1 MRQTPS
7 RLGAAATIVALGLS
21 LSGAANAQGKQPSAA
36 AKQTAR
42 QLLVDCRAKLAA
54 NKLPEA
60 LKDCQGAHAIMGV
73 PSTGLDLARVHE
85 AMGRLVE
92 AREIALEVTRFDNAA
107 GNDAFA
113 TAMTEAEALAKALEP
128 KIPSL
133 VINVSGPPEGAKI
146 TVKVDAE
153 TIPQAAISLPYKVNP
168 GEHTVMVSTPGFGQA
183 QQKVSVTAGQ
193 TRAVDVTLRPATGD
207 GADVVD
213 PFGEPDDLSSTA
225 GTEGGGR
232 QIPVWAW
239 IAGGVGLVGAGV
251 AVGFGLSFADA
262 QETVSRDCPNNACNE
277 SYTQQEAQALQAR
290 WNRTLGLTVAGSVVG
305 AAGIG
310 AAIYGIVTAPKKGE
324 AAPKAGFVPWIGPSG
339 VGASAF
345 GHF

>member
-1 MRQTPS
+1 MRHTQA
-7 RLGAAATIVALGLS
+7 RLGATATIVALGFS

-42 QLLVDCRAKLAA
+42 ELLVNCREKLAA
-54 NKLPEA
+54 KKLPEA

-73 PSTGLDLARVHE
+73 PSTGLELARVHE
-85 AMGRLVE
+85 AMGHLVD
-92 AREIALEVTRFDNAA
+92 AREVALEVTRFDNSA
-107 GNDAFA
+107 GNAAFA
-113 TAMTEAEALAKALEP
+113 TAMTEAEALAQSLEP

-133 VINVSGPPEGAKI
+133 VINVSGPPSGAEI

-153 TIPQAAISLPYKVNP
+153 VIPQAAVSLPYKVNP
-168 GEHTVMVSTPGFGQA
+168 GEHTVVVSAAGFGQRA
-183 QQKVSVTAGQ
+183 EKVQVAVGQ
-193 TRAVDVTLRPATGD
+193 TRTVDVTLSPASG
-207 GADVVD
+207 GGGDVVD
-213 PFGEPDDLSSTA
+213 PFGNPESPAD
-225 GTEGGGR
+225 EGGGR

-251 AVGFGLSFADA
+251 AVGFGISFSDA
-262 QETVSRDCPNNACNE
+262 QETVRRDCPGNACNDT
-277 SYTQQEAQALQAR
+277 YTPAEAQALQAK

-310 AAIYGIVTAPKKGE
+310 AAIFGIVTAPKKG
-324 AAPKAGFVPWIGPSG
+324 APAPSTGFVPWIGPSG

>member
-1 MRQTPS
+1 MRQPQT
-7 RLGAAATIVALGLS
+7 RLRAAATIVALGLS
-21 LSGAANAQGKQPSAA
+21 LASSAHAQGKQPSAA

-54 NKLPEA
+54 NKLADA

-85 AMGRLVE
+85 AMGHLIE
-92 AREIALEVTRFDNAA
+92 AREVALEVTRFDNTA
-107 GNDAFA
+107 GNAAFA
-113 TAMTEAEALAKALEP
+113 TAMTEAEAIAQSLEP

-133 VINVSGPPEGAKI
+133 VINVSGPPSGTEF

-153 TIPQAAISLPYKVNP
+153 VIPAAAVSLPYKVNP
-168 GEHTVMVSTPGFGQA
+168 GEHTVVVSAPGFGQRA
-183 QQKVSVTAGQ
+183 QKVQVTAGQ
-193 TRAVDVTLRPATGD
+193 TRAVDVSLRPASGG

-213 PFGEPDDLSSTA
+213 PFGKPDESPSDTN
-225 GTEGGGR
+225 EGGR

-239 IAGGVGLVGAGV
+239 VAGGVGLVGVGV
-251 AVGFGLSFADA
+251 AVGFGISFGDA

-277 SYTQQEAQALQAR
+277 LYTPIQAQALQAK
-290 WNRTLGLTVAGSVVG
+290 WNRTLGLTVAGSVIG

-310 AAIYGIVTAPKKGE
+310 AAVFGIVTAPKKG
-324 AAPKAGFVPWIGPSG
+324 AAEPKTGFVPWIGPSG